1 VTDLPGRDLP
11 RDISKCEA
19 TEAEL
24 NFFISKLP
32 RRTCCQRGRVPD
44 RGERGADGRYRYPSL
59 TGLLHRR
66 AARGERHRDPLSR
79 GATVGK
85 PETFV
90 SRLFKRGRPPNAPAT
105 KVEIGTQQALEHVY
119 HVRHLERP
127 KGNLAD
133 VIRRVVRLLVE
144 IRYESEETV
153 CVLDTTGVGH
163 PAFSY
168 MVREIGELDLAKP
181 LYISAREI
189 VVSNALGG
197 SGENGDRALV
207 VARRDLITAGRLT
220 MRTQTLR
227 VAPKLRLADVLRE
240 ELGTFTRKPQKTDVT
255 DPWRLGSNDD
265 LVLATVAALYVSER
279 FIYTPSHVDLEDALQ
294 GTPFDSSGSEGEG

>member
-1 VTDLPGRDLP
+1 MAETDTRVLLGASIGEQPGETGVAILYREVQP
-11 RDISKCEA
+11 
-19 TEAEL
+19 
-24 NFFISKLP
+24 
-32 RRTCCQRGRVPD
+32 V
-44 RGERGADGRYRYPSL
+44 GA
-59 TGLLHRR
+59 
-66 AARGERHRDPLSR
+66 
-79 GATVGK
+79 
-85 PETFV
+85 PEVFV
-90 SRLFKRGRPPNAPAT
+90 SRLFKRGSRKNRPAT
-105 KVEIGTQQALEHVY
+105 KDEIGGQQALEHVY

-127 KGNLAD
+127 KGDLAD

-181 LYISAREI
+181 LYISVREI

-294 GTPFDSSGSEGEG
+294 GIPFDSSGSEDEG